1 MATAP
6 EIVQQ
11 YLRDIL
17 QKNIAS
23 NQFVQG
29 WAEETLAQFSDWQT
43 DKLSHFAEFAAKLK
57 QTTGSRAG
65 QPLQLLPWQL
75 AVAAQLLCDPD
86 CKCLLVV
93 VARGAGKTELA
104 GALLSYAML
113 TEGQRQQFFAVAPKL
128 SAAHI
133 VFDRTRTM
141 VRQVDS
147 DAEASDSMAQSTT
160 GGWIRA
166 NDCTMR
172 ALPCTPQAMDGLAAR
187 LVIADEVARMD
198 KAFSRVLTGLAK
210 DPAAQLLAIT
220 TPDAA
225 QKNQPIWPYWTALLS
240 HYGAVKGNT
249 NGATC
254 DRPEGWRGIFYG
266 LDPEDDALDTDA
278 YIKSQPSL
286 GVTVSKAG
294 METQVAAMMGT
305 HDPEQVAEC
314 DMQLLCRHNDR
325 LAGAVDLAILDRQM
339 AEPIDWEKLAGNV
352 AVCAVDLAKGGYGKH
367 LNLTSACLAVW
378 DPQNTRF
385 CYQLCHWWAGTNI
398 EADARISHQPLQKW
412 VHNGQLRLMPSE
424 TQDLSFVEGQIQA
437 WKSTYQL
444 RHVGVD
450 PMAHQQSAL
459 LDWQKRG
466 IAVKTVDQG
475 IRTMGPAWA
484 LWVDGL
490 RGRRIAH
497 EPDDV
502 LREALKNTK
511 VIVDN
516 AGNTRPVKGRSQ
528 TNIDAVIAACMC
540 AFLCEQYQISMVSN
554 YESGKLVL

>member
-1 MATAP
+1 MATAS
-6 EIVQQ
+6 EIVRK
-11 YLRDIL
+11 YLTNVC
-17 QKNIAS
+17 QKNILA
-23 NQFVQG
+23 NQFVCG
-29 WAEETLAQFSDWQT
+29 WAAESLANLDRW
-43 DKLSHFAEFAAKLK
+43 DLSRVDSFAEYASQLQ

-65 QPLQLLPWQL
+65 QPLELLPWQL

-113 TEGQRQQFFAVAPKL
+113 TEGKRQQFYAVAPKL

-141 VRQVDS
+141 VRQIDPT
-147 DAEASDSMAQSTT
+147 AEASDSMAQSTT

-198 KAFSRVLTGLAK
+198 RAFSRVLTGLAK

-220 TPDAA
+220 TPDAQ
-225 QKNQPIWPYWTALLS
+225 QKNQPIWPYWTACLA
-240 HYGAVKGNT
+240 HYGSENGN
-249 NGATC
+249 NC
-254 DRPEGWRGIFYG
+254 QRPDGWRGIFYG
-266 LDPEDDALDTDA
+266 LDVEDDPLDTSN
-278 YIKSQPSL
+278 YIKCQPSL
-286 GVTVSKAG
+286 GVTVSVQQ
-294 METQVAAMMGT
+294 MQTQVSAMMGT

-325 LAGAVDLAILDRQM
+325 LAGSVDLAILDRQM
-339 AEPIDWEKLAGNV
+339 AEPIDWAALAGNV

-378 DPQNTRF
+378 DPQNSRF
-385 CYQLCHWWAGTNI
+385 CYQLVHWWAGSNL
-398 EADARISHQPLQKW
+398 EADETISQQPLRRW
-412 VHNGQLRLMPSE
+412 IHNGQLRQMPSE
-424 TQDLSFVEGQIQA
+424 IHDLAFIEGQLQA
-437 WKSTYQL
+437 WKARYQL

-450 PMAHQQSAL
+450 PLAHQQSAL
-459 LDWQKRG
+459 IDWQKRG
-466 IAVKTVDQG
+466 ISVKTVDQG

-490 RGRRIAH
+490 RGRRIVH
-497 EPDDV
+497 DPDDV
-502 LREALKNTK
+502 LREALKGTR

-528 TNIDAVIAACMC
+528 GNIDAVIASCMA
-540 AFLCEQYQISMVSN
+540 AFLCEQYQVAMVSN
-554 YESGKLVL
+554 YEGGNLVL